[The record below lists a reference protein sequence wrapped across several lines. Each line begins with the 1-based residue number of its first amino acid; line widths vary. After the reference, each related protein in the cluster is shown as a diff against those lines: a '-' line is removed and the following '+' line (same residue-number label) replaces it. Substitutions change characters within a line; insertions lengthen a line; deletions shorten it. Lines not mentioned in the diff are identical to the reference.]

1 MKTRPPAPAEGA
13 FIACLQGLQAGTSLA
28 TLDHELTE
36 LVKAVLLT
44 RRKGKITLTISVRPN
59 AKHGVKVLDESKIT
73 MPKEDSSESF
83 FYTNAD
89 GQLLQNNP
97 DQAELALVA
106 DTNPAQQPID
116 TAV

>member
-1 MKTRPPAPAEGA
+1 MKTRQPAPAEGA

-28 TLDHELTE
+28 NLDHELTE

-44 RRKGKITLTISVRPN
+44 RRKAKTTL
-59 AKHGVKVLDESKIT
+59 
-73 MPKEDSSESF
+73 PKEENSESF
-83 FYTNAD
+83 FHTNAD

-106 DTNPAQQPID
+106 DTTPARHPID